1 MADQAKTTKTAGFEI
16 LLQNT
21 TNVEDTTTRTVTFDL
36 PYDSTIGAANVTTIA
51 STYFAVA
58 GMSNVFQPTGWRDYE
73 GSQDV
78 YKMISVTPV
87 LTEKTVTTGAA
98 IFPPSA

>member
-21 TNVEDTTTRTVTFDL
+21 TNVEDTSTRTVSFDL
-36 PYDSTIGAANVTTIA
+36 PYDSTIGSANLATIA
-51 STYFAVA
+51 STYLAVA
-58 GMSNVFQPTGWRDYE
+58 GMSNVFQPAGWRDYE
-73 GSQDV
+73 GAQDI